1 MEIILSWAVLG
12 LHYALLLVLCFFGLH
27 RLSMVFRSGYYR
39 SKSKFKSKLN
49 AAQTVQ
55 EFETLPAV
63 TVQIPVF
70 NERNVALRIIDQATQ
85 LDYPAALLQ
94 IQVVDDS
101 TDETADIIRAR
112 VDQLRA
118 QGVNIEHVH
127 RENRQGFKAGALR
140 DAMAHAS
147 GEFIAIFD
155 ADFIPNTDFLMQTV
169 HHFSDPEVAMVQGR
183 WGHLNINSNRLTKC
197 QAVMLD
203 SHFALE
209 QQVRYQ
215 GGMLFN
221 FNGTAGIW
229 RVSAIVDAGH
239 WSADTLTEDLDL
251 SYRAQLKGWK
261 LIYRNDIVCP
271 AELPADMRAFKSQ
284 QHRWAKG
291 GVQVMKKLLGTVWRS
306 NFSIAKKLEST
317 FHLSNNFAYFVMLV
331 DTLFLLIPSL
341 IAREYLQMPF
351 VFWLDIPLLMLASGS
366 HLIYLFYG
374 QVALGKAKLNALI
387 NLPFLLLLGICLA
400 FNNARAA
407 LEALANQESEFVRT
421 PKSGETGK
429 TIDTDTPQPSTPF
442 KKYKTHLPSSEG
454 VELASG
460 LAFFYGAVWSLERES
475 WLMLPFFILL
485 GLGFSLSAWSSLRSR
500 IKLKL

>member
-1 MEIILSWAVLG
+1 MELTFSWIVLC
-12 LHYALLLVLCFFGLH
+12 LHYGLLLILCLFGLH
-27 RLSMVFRSGYYR
+27 RLSMVLRSWYHR
-39 SKSKFKSKLN
+39 SQRSRYQKQESVQ
-49 AAQTVQ
+49 AAQR
-55 EFETLPAV
+55 FNAPPKV

-70 NERNVALRIIDQATQ
+70 NERNVALRIIEHATR
-85 LDYPAALLQ
+85 LNYPSANLQ

-101 TDETADIIRAR
+101 TDETVEVIRAY
-112 VDQLRA
+112 VNELRA
-118 QGVNIEHVH
+118 KGVNIEHVH
-127 RENRQGFKAGALR
+127 RENRQGYKAGALR
-140 DAMAHAS
+140 DAMASAS

-155 ADFIPNTDFLMQTV
+155 ADFIPKPDFLTQTV
-169 HHFSDPEVAMVQGR
+169 DHFTDPEVAMVQGR
-183 WGHLNINSNRLTKC
+183 WGHLNINSNRLTQC

-209 QQVRYQ
+209 QEVRYQ
-215 GGMLFN
+215 SGMLFN

-271 AELPADMRAFKSQ
+271 AELPADMRAFRSQ

-291 GVQVMKKLLGTVWRS
+291 GVQVMKKLLRKVWRS
-306 NFSIAKKLEST
+306 NFSLAKKIEST

-341 IAREYLQMPF
+341 VAREYLQMPF
-351 VFWLDIPLLMLASGS
+351 ILWLDIPLLMLASGS

-374 QVALGKAKLNALI
+374 QVALNQSRVKALI

-421 PKSGETGK
+421 PKSGETSAAK
-429 TIDTDTPQPSTPF
+429 PTSS
-442 KKYKTHLPSSEG
+442 KKYITHLPSSEG
-454 VELASG
+454 IELMSG
-460 LAFFYGAVWSLERES
+460 LAFFYGAIWSIQNQS

-485 GLGFSLSAWSSLRSR
+485 GIGFSLSAWFSLRSR
-500 IKLKL
+500 NNL

>member
-1 MEIILSWAVLG
+1 METILSWSVLG
-12 LHYALLLVLCFFGLH
+12 LHYSLLFVLCLFGLH
-27 RLSMVFRSGYYR
+27 RLSMVLRSRYYR
-39 SKSKFKSKLN
+39 FNRKPKSTS
-49 AAQTVQ
+49 AVQ

-70 NERNVALRIIDQATQ
+70 NERNVALRIIEHATR
-85 LDYPAALLQ
+85 LDYPEALLQ

-101 TDETADIIRAR
+101 TDETADVIRAH
-112 VDQLRA
+112 VNELRA

-140 DAMAHAS
+140 DAMATAS

-155 ADFIPNTDFLMQTV
+155 ADFIPNTDFLLQTV
-169 HHFSDPEVAMVQGR
+169 HHFTDPEVAMVQGR

-251 SYRAQLKGWK
+251 SYRAQLNGWK
-261 LIYRNDIVCP
+261 LVYRNDIVCP
-271 AELPADMRAFKSQ
+271 AELPSDMRAFKSQ

-306 NFSIAKKLEST
+306 NFSVAKKVEST
-317 FHLSNNFAYFVMLV
+317 FHLSNNFAYFVMLI

-351 VFWLDIPLLMLASGS
+351 IFWLDIPLLMLASGS

-374 QVALGKAKLNALI
+374 QVALNKSKLDALV

-421 PKSGETGK
+421 PKSGETADALHVASSK
-429 TIDTDTPQPSTPF
+429 ETAPS
-442 KKYKTHLPSSEG
+442 KKYITHLPSSEG

-460 LAFFYGAVWSLERES
+460 LAFFYGAIWSLETES
-475 WLMLPFFILL
+475 WMMLPFFILL
-485 GLGFSLSAWSSLRSR
+485 GLGFSISAWSSLRSR
-500 IKLKL
+500 LKL

>member
-1 MEIILSWAVLG
+1 MEITFSWVVLS
-12 LHYALLLVLCFFGLH
+12 LHYGLLLVLCLFGLH
-27 RLSMVFRSGYYR
+27 RLSIVLRSQYYGSR
-39 SKSKFKSKLN
+39 RRRDQQQSAT
-49 AAQTVQ
+49 AAVQ
-55 EFETLPAV
+55 HFDTPPQV

-70 NERNVALRIIDQATQ
+70 NERNVALRIIKHATR
-85 LDYPAALLQ
+85 LDYPAAQLQ

-101 TDETADIIRAR
+101 TDETVDVIRAY
-112 VDQLRA
+112 VNELRA
-118 QGVNIEHVH
+118 DGINIEHVH

-140 DAMAHAS
+140 DAMTSAT

-155 ADFIPNTDFLMQTV
+155 ADFIPNTDFLTETV
-169 HHFSDPEVAMVQGR
+169 NHFTDPKVAMVQGR

-209 QQVRYQ
+209 QEVRYQ
-215 GGMLFN
+215 SGMLFN

-229 RVSAIVDAGH
+229 RVSAIIDAGH

-261 LIYRNDIVCP
+261 LVYRNDIVCP

-291 GVQVMKKLLGTVWRS
+291 GVQVMKKLLGKVWRS
-306 NFSIAKKLEST
+306 DFGLAKKIEST
-317 FHLSNNFAYFVMLV
+317 FHLSNNFAYFVMLI

-351 VFWLDIPLLMLASGS
+351 IFWLDIPLLMLASGS
-366 HLIYLFYG
+366 HLVYLYYG
-374 QVALGKAKLNALI
+374 QVALKQSRVNALI

-407 LEALANQESEFVRT
+407 LEAIINRESEFVRT
-421 PKSGETGK
+421 PKSGETA
-429 TIDTDTPQPSTPF
+429 TPKLTSP

-454 VELASG
+454 IELMSG
-460 LAFFYGAVWSLERES
+460 LAFFYGAVWSMESQS

-485 GLGFSLSAWSSLRSR
+485 GFGFSISAWFSLRSR
-500 IKLKL
+500 IKI